1 MPASVRISIYEH
13 RRDKNKGSNV
23 GHEVDNSRKVSSLSV
38 RELNNVLND
47 YPDIVSKLEKMGEE
61 ARYDLGDNLTNVKG
75 VGTRE
80 VGKITP

>member
-1 MPASVRISIYEH
+1 MKSDP
-13 RRDKNKGSNV
+13 K
-23 GHEVDNSRKVSSLSV
+23 
-38 RELNNVLND
+38 ELNNVLDD